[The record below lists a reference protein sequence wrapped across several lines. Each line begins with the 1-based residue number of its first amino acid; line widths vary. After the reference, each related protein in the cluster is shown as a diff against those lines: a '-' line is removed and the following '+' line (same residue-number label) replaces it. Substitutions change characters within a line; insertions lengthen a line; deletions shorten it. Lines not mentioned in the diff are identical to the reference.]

1 SFSLIFEVFKG
12 RFSIL
17 VIGVMLLEAPHPD
30 KTNTESSER
39 EDSFSIFIFK
49 KNLISISLPKVH

>member
-1 SFSLIFEVFKG
+1 
-12 RFSIL
+12 
-17 VIGVMLLEAPHPD
+17 MLLEAPHPD

-49 KNLISISLPKVH
+49 KFDFN